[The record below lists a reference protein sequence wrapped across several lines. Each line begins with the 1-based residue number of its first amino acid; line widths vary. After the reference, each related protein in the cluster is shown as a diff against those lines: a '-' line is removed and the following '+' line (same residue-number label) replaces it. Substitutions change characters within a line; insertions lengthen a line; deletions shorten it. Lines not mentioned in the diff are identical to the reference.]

1 MKTFKSLLSEKNAGN
16 LEEGISIAKLKRLN
30 LVSDDEFGKFVQV
43 MKKMNNDKPIPLK
56 EKDIIIKVFN
66 ELVNAILSDQA
77 LLQKISKRKDK
88 EDTE

>member
-1 MKTFKSLLSEKNAGN
+1 MKTFKSLLSEKNSGN
-16 LEEGISIAKLKRLN
+16 LEEGISIEKLKRLN